1 MSSLLNLRISETL
14 ENSMMLNF
22 KALKSK
28 RRVHCLICPQSAIK
42 VTRVFIKSLLQ
53 ELSIEKTHS
62 SMWTLWDPV
71 WKIGTCAQTKNLP
84 RFQLA
89 CKLQCIRLNN
99 VKHSNFQ
106 TTPKFRSQLLATQ
119 DTEWA
124 TSRRTFMERTTA
136 TALSNRKWCSAW
148 PSEPLQGEII
158 GRTW

>member
-1 MSSLLNLRISETL
+1 MWNPFHGNILTPLIWILDS
-14 ENSMMLNF
+14 

-28 RRVHCLICPQSAIK
+28 RRVRCLICPQSAIK
-42 VTRVFIKSLLQ
+42 VIRVFTRSLLQ
-53 ELSIEKTHS
+53 ELSIERTHS
-62 SMWTLWDPV
+62 LMWTLWDPV

-84 RFQLA
+84 RFRPA
-89 CKLQCIRLNN
+89 CKLQCIRPNN
-99 VKHSNFQ
+99 VRHSNFQ

-148 PSEPLQGEII
+148 PSEPLQDEII